1 MAACCHAKVVSLE
14 VPLSAARAVL
24 HRQADMVPL
33 QHPVAEA
40 VTLAKR
46 DLRPGEILGRIG
58 ETDYRA
64 WAMTH
69 AAARN
74 ANAIPLG
81 LAQGAKVVKPIAAG
95 TRLTYDNCVPDDS
108 LLVTQI
114 RRRLDQADTR
124 FHAL

>member
-1 MAACCHAKVVSLE
+1 MLHGRADI
-14 VPLSAARAVL
+14 VPLE
-24 HRQADMVPL
+24 Q
-33 QHPVAEA
+33 PVAEC
-40 VTLAKR
+40 VTVAKR
-46 DLRPGEILGRIG
+46 DLAVGEVLGRIG

-69 AAARN
+69 AEARN
-74 ANAIPLG
+74 ANAVPLG
-81 LAQGAKVVKPIAAG
+81 LAQGARVVKAIKAG
-95 TRLTYDNCVPDDS
+95 ERLTYDNCVPDET